1 MVGGRHNATFYRKRG
16 GGESWFEGNFF
27 SIPLRPECDGG
38 EPFARRV
45 RTTRVLY
52 PRAAYAYFNILLLV
66 FLFLHTALKTYNGGQ
81 TLKKNEFKP
90 VDGWQKNNNEIKGWR
105 LPMKTCNI
113 TGEARGSLVVPVY
126 RVISFLHTRTRGSAV
141 HRIHF
146 RWYYITDNFKIK

>member
-1 MVGGRHNATFYRKRG
+1 MVDGRHNATFYRKRG

-27 SIPLRPECDGG
+27 SIPLRPECDRG

-81 TLKKNEFKP
+81 TLKKTNLNP
-90 VDGWQKNNNEIKGWR
+90 LTDGEKII
-105 LPMKTCNI
+105 MK
-113 TGEARGSLVVPVY
+113 
-126 RVISFLHTRTRGSAV
+126 
-141 HRIHF
+141 
-146 RWYYITDNFKIK
+146 